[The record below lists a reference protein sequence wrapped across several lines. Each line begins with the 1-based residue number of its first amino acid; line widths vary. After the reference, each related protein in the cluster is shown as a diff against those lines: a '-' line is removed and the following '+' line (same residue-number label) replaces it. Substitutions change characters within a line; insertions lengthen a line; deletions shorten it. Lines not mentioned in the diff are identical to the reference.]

1 MAENIFACSVRV
13 CYDVST
19 AEKKNAG
26 NCSRGRKGFD
36 GGSCCIGSEPGVHQP
51 VSKVKLLLNIKAN
64 DNYALA
70 A

>member
-1 MAENIFACSVRV
+1 MTR
-13 CYDVST
+13 DVVVP
-19 AEKKNAG
+19 
-26 NCSRGRKGFD
+26 SRGCNGFD
-36 GGSCCIGSEPGVHQP
+36 GGSWYCVSEPGGHQP